1 MDNGNILQPLFNTL
15 AEVPKSLYNL
25 THKLPKLVY
34 YEPNNNIYYG
44 NKLILPLGIS
54 KNKKEVVIELS
65 TSLPFAYIV
74 GTSGSGKSTLL
85 RSILSTVVNN
95 YKHIRLI
102 LLDYKLCELSLWSQC
117 NNVMFA
123 YDPNGIDA
131 IIEQEYDYVLSKY
144 NNLMNNRRYSSSI
157 AEETTL
163 IIVEEVALM
172 PKATMKKLTKLFS
185 ICRNT
190 NTYGI
195 ITTQRPSANE
205 VLTPQLKA
213 LIDNR
218 IVLRTNTEKDSVVA
232 LGTRGAEQL
241 KGNGH
246 AILSNPYGTT
256 EFQSYMIEEETLRQ
270 IINSNSKPNV
280 EDININ
286 DKCKTQD
293 NKSKIEFY
301 NLEWID
307 KL

>member
-1 MDNGNILQPLFNTL
+1 MDNGNILQPLFQVL
-15 AEVPKSLYNL
+15 SEVPISVYNL
-25 THKLPKLVY
+25 THKLPELVY
-34 YEPNNNIYYG
+34 YKSNNNIYYG

-85 RSILSTVVNN
+85 RSILATVVNN

-102 LLDYKLCELSLWSQC
+102 LLDYKLCELSLWSKC
-117 NNVMFA
+117 NNVIFA
-123 YDPNGIDA
+123 YDPNDIDT
-131 IIEQEYDYVLSKY
+131 IIEEEYNNVLSKY
-144 NNLMNNRRYSSSI
+144 NKLMNNRRYCSSLTD
-157 AEETTL
+157 ETTL
-163 IIVEEVALM
+163 IVIEEVALM
-172 PKATMKKLTKLFS
+172 PKSTMKKLTQLFA

-195 ITTQRPSANE
+195 ITTQRPSGNE

-218 IVLRTNTEKDSVVA
+218 IVLRTNTEKDSIVA
-232 LGTRGAEQL
+232 LGTSGAEQL

-256 EFQSYMIEEETLRQ
+256 EFQSYMIEEEILSK
-270 IINSNSKPNV
+270 IINSNSKS
-280 EDININ
+280 NITN
-286 DKCKTQD
+286 TKCKTQD
-293 NKSKIEFY
+293 NKLKNEIVND
-301 NLEWID
+301 NLNWID
-307 KL
+307 NI

>member
-1 MDNGNILQPLFNTL
+1 MYNGNILQPLFNTL

-34 YEPNNNIYYG
+34 YEPTNNIYYG

-85 RSILSTVVNN
+85 RSILATVVNN
-95 YKHIRLI
+95 YKHVRLI
-102 LLDYKLCELSLWSQC
+102 LLDYKLCELSLWSKC
-117 NNVMFA
+117 NNVIFA
-123 YDPNGIDA
+123 YDPNDIDA
-131 IIEQEYDYVLSKY
+131 IIEEEYDYVLSKY
-144 NNLMNNRRYSSSI
+144 NKLMNNRRYCSSLT
-157 AEETTL
+157 EETTL
-163 IIVEEVALM
+163 IIVEEIALM
-172 PKATMKKLTKLFS
+172 PKATMKKLTQLFS

-195 ITTQRPSANE
+195 ITTQRPSGNE

-213 LIDNR
+213 LIDNK
-218 IVLRTNTEKDSVVA
+218 IVLRTNTEKDSIVA
-232 LGTRGAEQL
+232 LGTRGAELL

-246 AILSNPYGTT
+246 AILSNTYGTT
-256 EFQSYMIEEETLRQ
+256 EFQSYMIKEETLLQ
-270 IINSNSKPNV
+270 IINSNSKPN
-280 EDININ
+280 ITNT
-286 DKCKTQD
+286 KCKTQD
-293 NKSKIEFY
+293 NKSKIDLY
-301 NLEWID
+301 DLNWID